1 MSENFISENHKYS
14 DIRAW
19 SFKRSNRVCRIFA
32 IFLITPVYKRDAM
45 TVRIQF
51 VSVFKDGKLEID
63 FQWAVLAVDEK
74 LPFRILL

>member
-1 MSENFISENHKYS
+1 MNHKYS
-14 DIRAW
+14 NIRSW
-19 SFKRSNRVCRIFA
+19 PSKRSNRECRIFA
-32 IFLITPVYKRDAM
+32 ILLITPVFKRDAM

-63 FQWAVLAVDEK
+63 FQWDVFAVDEK